1 MTQNSQLASLV
12 KTAARD
18 AGFELVGIAP
28 VYEFEELDRFREWIA
43 AGRAAEMKYLEARDE
58 AGTLK
63 RSSLRSTLPWVR
75 SVIVCAINYNTAHPY
90 STEVDDPERGWI
102 ARYAWGREDYHD
114 AVMSKLRAVE
124 SQLRRDP
131 GIGIGHPSN
140 LLLC

>member
-90 STEVDDPERGWI
+90 STEVDDPDEGGLPATHGDTRTTTM
-102 ARYAWGREDYHD
+102 R
-114 AVMSKLRAVE
+114 
-124 SQLRRDP
+124 
-131 GIGIGHPSN
+131 
-140 LLLC
+140 